1 MKRRAFLI
9 SAAATLAGL
18 SVPVFSTVLGK
29 CSLRGAF
36 PDREL
41 TVDTTEG
48 PVVGSQAAGRRAE
61 AYIGI
66 PYAKTPV
73 GAKRWKAPEA
83 PAARDRVLFLGN
95 RAPKGTS
102 GTPLTL
108 SIWRPE
114 GSASNL
120 PVVFTLEDG
129 KYDGDADH
137 ASIDGASLSAALNAV
152 VVVARTRP
160 GLFGFVSLPA
170 LRHGTKLE
178 NSGNFALLDA
188 RKALLWVK
196 KNIAKFGGSASSVT
210 LVGTSGAGRDVMAVI
225 GSPVFSGL
233 FSRAIVIAGGGA

>member
-73 GAKRWKAPEA
+73 GAKRWKAPEP
-83 PAARDRVLFLGN
+83 PAARDRVLFLEIG
-95 RAPKGTS
+95 RAS
-102 GTPLTL
+102 C
-108 SIWRPE
+108 RE
-114 GSASNL
+114 R
-120 PVVFTLEDG
+120 V
-129 KYDGDADH
+129 
-137 ASIDGASLSAALNAV
+137 
-152 VVVARTRP
+152 
-160 GLFGFVSLPA
+160 
-170 LRHGTKLE
+170 
-178 NSGNFALLDA
+178 
-188 RKALLWVK
+188 
-196 KNIAKFGGSASSVT
+196 
-210 LVGTSGAGRDVMAVI
+210 
-225 GSPVFSGL
+225 
-233 FSRAIVIAGGGA
+233 

>member
-73 GAKRWKAPEA
+73 GAKRWKAP
-83 PAARDRVLFLGN
+83 RVRL
-95 RAPKGTS
+95 RIREVSRVESQWRTS
-102 GTPLTL
+102 G
-108 SIWRPE
+108 
-114 GSASNL
+114 
-120 PVVFTLEDG
+120 
-129 KYDGDADH
+129 
-137 ASIDGASLSAALNAV
+137 LSAPIHFAASPTV
-152 VVVARTRP
+152 
-160 GLFGFVSLPA
+160 PA
-170 LRHGTKLE
+170 LRSSK
-178 NSGNFALLDA
+178 A
-188 RKALLWVK
+188 RRARL
-196 KNIAKFGGSASSVT
+196 SASILAAGSGFVNAPPPEITIARHKVPESAEFHPRGASITDAPFLFFSV
-210 LVGTSGAGRDVMAVI
+210 GR
-225 GSPVFSGL
+225 GEGPGPGL
-233 FSRAIVIAGGGA
+233 SKQEPPDSQGG

>member
-73 GAKRWKAPEA
+73 GAKRWESAGT
-83 PAARDRVLFLGN
+83 ARGARPRALPREPRPQGN
-95 RAPKGTS
+95 
-102 GTPLTL
+102 L
-108 SIWRPE
+108 
-114 GSASNL
+114 
-120 PVVFTLEDG
+120 
-129 KYDGDADH
+129 GDASYAFH
-137 ASIDGASLSAALNAV
+137 LAA
-152 VVVARTRP
+152 
-160 GLFGFVSLPA
+160 
-170 LRHGTKLE
+170 
-178 NSGNFALLDA
+178 
-188 RKALLWVK
+188 
-196 KNIAKFGGSASSVT
+196 
-210 LVGTSGAGRDVMAVI
+210 
-225 GSPVFSGL
+225 
-233 FSRAIVIAGGGA
+233 